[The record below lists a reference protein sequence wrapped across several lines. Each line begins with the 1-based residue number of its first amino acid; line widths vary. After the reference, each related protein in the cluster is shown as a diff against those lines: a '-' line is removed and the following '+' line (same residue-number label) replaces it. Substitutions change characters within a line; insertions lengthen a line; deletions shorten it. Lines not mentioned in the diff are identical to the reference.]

1 MGFLDNFTSD
11 TPVEVKQT
19 DYYRMVREAAKAE
32 LIENAVNA
40 GVPNPY
46 IKAMITGK
54 QPEKD
59 EIGGFT
65 VVQRI
70 ICGIDLSRQKDFT
83 PSEEQERKESE
94 GPKHD
99 NTGSSAEDTE

>member
-54 QPEKD
+54 QPERD

-94 GPKHD
+94 GTKHD

>member
-54 QPEKD
+54 
-59 EIGGFT
+59 T
-65 VVQRI
+65 A
-70 ICGIDLSRQKDFT
+70 
-83 PSEEQERKESE
+83 RKRR
-94 GPKHD
+94 D
-99 NTGSSAEDTE
+99 WWIYSSAAYYMRH